1 MNSMKKKSMNI
12 KPRIEN
18 KTTAFQ
24 KFSLFF
30 FRNKRFSLFAW
41 IVLLVFGAATYTTFI
56 QREGFPSI
64 QVPISIVNGNYF
76 VNDKARVDSEVS
88 KPISDAI
95 KDLPGVKKVTA
106 SSFDNFANL
115 VVSYKDNIDVAEGS
129 KSVEHKIDSLKLPS
143 QLNLSYENIDARK
156 FANEYDMLVGVFSTS
171 GQKNIKGLN
180 LHTTELSKL
189 MAKLDTVSS
198 AEVIEQSK
206 FSPDGKTEIQNSFD
220 ILGFKDS
227 ETSDLN
233 FYQTLNIGIKLKAGQ
248 DILDASSQVEEAVQ
262 SFSDK
267 NKSNNLSAR
276 VSADFA
282 PLVRSQVSSL
292 QENML
297 EAFVIV
303 ALVSF
308 ALISW
313 RAGLATALTMI
324 TVLLTTVSLLY
335 LFGLTLNV
343 ISLFALILSLGL
355 IVDDAIIISES
366 IDSHRDDDK
375 SRQEIVKEA
384 VERIGKASAAGTLTT
399 ILAFAPMLFIS
410 GILGGFISAIPI
422 TIITSLALSL
432 ILSLSLIPFLASNF
446 LLSNP
451 KRKTKHNPVQIV
463 EKHISGGLAKLIKF
477 SGKNRKK
484 GAFITTGF
492 ILLSLAAT
500 MVGGSYFAKSGFDI
514 LPSEKDS
521 EQISVNISYKPSS
534 TIEDAFKQ
542 AERVN
547 LAISKQSKYVEQ
559 VSYSGSGSAQNST
572 ISLDL
577 TKLKQRDKTSVRIA
591 DELQLEL
598 DKLKVDGTIASA
610 SSSGM
615 GGPASD
621 FPLTVQIF
629 TQDQIKANGLIS
641 SIKKGISEQNFKTN
655 GGTDFKIDKSL
666 PADTQSV
673 KERIDGKEFFSLKLG
688 FDIKPSSEV
697 LDKVSKYIKD
707 NFNAEDSGLQKD
719 AIKIDLGFEEE
730 NQESFKS
737 LMVVF
742 PIMLFIMYLLLAFQF
757 KSFLQPLFIF
767 MAIPFSFLGVG
778 AGLYYTNNSASFFVM
793 IGFFALIGI
802 AVNNT
807 ILITDFANQERLKGV
822 GRIDSIASA
831 LQARFRPLL
840 TTSLTAV
847 VALIPLALSDPF
859 WESLSVTLIFGL
871 LSSTLLVILCFPYY
885 LIAAE
890 VLRSGGRKVSKKL
903 HFKKNRKTA

>member
-248 DILDASSQVEEAVQ
+248 DILDASSQVEEAVR

-308 ALISW
+308 VLISW

-577 TKLKQRDKTSVRIA
+577 TKLKQRDKTSVQIS

-707 NFNAEDSGLQKD
+707 NFNAEESGLQKD

-847 VALIPLALSDPF
+847 VAL

-890 VLRSGGRKVSKKL
+890 VLRSGGRRAAKKL
-903 HFKKNRKTA
+903 LFKKNGKAS